1 MSGICM
7 RSDFVECHLAVM
19 LWKIFAPLFLVVGI
33 PGNIVSI
40 AVLSRQRMRNT
51 TTSVYLR
58 LLAIVDTAVIL
69 VAMPRQ
75 IDYYYSAVKVH
86 DLSVFACK
94 FFSFLTP
101 TILTLSWC
109 FLPILTIDRLILVRY
124 PIWAKKHC
132 TKKSALV
139 VFAVLALAMITINF
153 HQLVFIDIPREDVT
167 GSTNLANTTV
177 QVYGICRAVPDWYK
191 EFYQKTWPLVM
202 LVVFSLTPV
211 ILQIVCNVLLI
222 RELAIRSRKR
232 QTNRALQDKNDR
244 EQHDLRSVT
253 RMLVV
258 VSVFFVLSSVPQC
271 IQLVL
276 KPYVFKPKTAHNNAK
291 NVLFKALIQL
301 LMYSNNTINFL
312 LYTLSGRVF
321 RNELRSMFKQ
331 VKRRFLQCFDRNVIY
346 PDETITTGQE
356 QIPTDKKPNDAF
368 ATGSVQTKTT
378 IYDSSV

>member
-1 MSGICM
+1 MSDIC
-7 RSDFVECHLAVM
+7 RNLDFPECRFAVA
-19 LWKIFAPLFLVVGI
+19 LWKILAPLFLVVGI

-40 AVLSRQRMRNT
+40 AVLSRQRMRHT

-69 VAMPRQ
+69 VVMPQQ
-75 IDYYYSAVKVH
+75 IVYYYSAVKVH
-86 DLSVFACK
+86 DLSVFTCK
-94 FFSFLTP
+94 FYSFMTR

-132 TKKSALV
+132 TKKSALA
-139 VFAVLALAMITINF
+139 VFAVLASATIAINF
-153 HQLVFIDIPREDVT
+153 HVIVFNDIPRKDASD
-167 GSTNLANTTV
+167 STNLANTTG
-177 QVYGICRAVPDWYK
+177 QVYGRCSAMPDWYK

-202 LVVFSLTPV
+202 LIVFSLTPV

-232 QTNRALQDKNDR
+232 QTNRALQDNNDK
-244 EQHDLRSVT
+244 EQRDLRSLT
-253 RMLVV
+253 HMLVV
-258 VSVFFVLSSVPQC
+258 VSIFFVLSSVPQC
-271 IQLVL
+271 VQLVL
-276 KPYVFKPKTAHNNAK
+276 KPYIFKPKTAHNNAK
-291 NVLFKALIQL
+291 NALFKALIYL

-331 VKRRFLQCFDRNVIY
+331 VKRRVLQCFGRNVIY
-346 PDETITTGQE
+346 PDETITTGRE
-356 QIPTDKKPNDAF
+356 TTSNDKIPNDAV
-368 ATGSVQTKTT
+368 ATCSTQTKT
-378 IYDSSV
+378 IKYDSSV